1 MCLKYQDASPQ
12 GPAGREAEVA
22 SVAKET
28 LIQDLNGDL
37 AGMLGA
43 IIQRLT
49 YAAKT
54 TSRYGRRLT
63 EFFLSGVASEQVH
76 AQVLAK
82 RIVTLGGE
90 PTTVP
95 RAVPQADTN
104 SEMLEALLA
113 SMRQAVEDLTQHMQ
127 QAEEYSDRALAVE
140 LGDMIRE
147 EKVQADRTERI
158 LRDWQL

>member
-1 MCLKYQDASPQ
+1 MSD
-12 GPAGREAEVA
+12 VT
-22 SVAKET
+22 KET

-37 AGMLGA
+37 AGLLGV
-43 IIQRLT
+43 IIQRIT

-63 EFFLSGVASEQVH
+63 EFLLSGIASEQVH

-95 RAVPQADTN
+95 RAVPQAATN
-104 SEMLEALLA
+104 REMLEALLA
-113 SMRQAVEDLTQHMQ
+113 NLRQVVNDFSEHMK
-127 QAEEYSDRALAVE
+127 QAEKHSDKALALE
-140 LGDMIRE
+140 LGDMVRE
-147 EKVQADRTERI
+147 ERVQAARTERI
-158 LRDWQL
+158 LDAWHL

>member
-1 MCLKYQDASPQ
+1 MSDL
-12 GPAGREAEVA
+12 
-22 SVAKET
+22 AKEA

-37 AGMLGA
+37 AGTLGA

-63 EFFLSGVASEQVH
+63 EFFLSGIAGEQGH

-82 RIVTLGGE
+82 RIVTMGGE

-95 RAVPQADTN
+95 RAVPHATTN
-104 SEMLEALLA
+104 REMLEALLA
-113 SMRQAVEDLTQHMQ
+113 SIGQATDDLTEHMQ
-127 QAEEYSDRALAVE
+127 QAEGYSDKALAIE

-147 EKVQADRTERI
+147 ERIQAARTERI

>member
-1 MCLKYQDASPQ
+1 LNKLA
-12 GPAGREAEVA
+12 
-22 SVAKET
+22 

-37 AGMLGA
+37 AGVLGA

-63 EFFLSGVASEQVH
+63 EFFLSGIAGEQVH

-82 RIVTLGGE
+82 RIVALGGE

-95 RAVPQADTN
+95 RAVPVARTDR
-104 SEMLEALLA
+104 EMLEALLD
-113 SMRQAVEDLTQHMQ
+113 SLTQAVDDLTEHVQE
-127 QAEEYSDRALAVE
+127 AEEYSDWALAGDLE
-140 LGDMIRE
+140 DMIRD
-147 EKVQADRTERI
+147 EKVEAARTERM
-158 LRDWQL
+158 LRDWRLS

>member
-1 MCLKYQDASPQ
+1 MSD
-12 GPAGREAEVA
+12 
-22 SVAKET
+22 VAKGT

-37 AGMLGA
+37 SGTLGA

-63 EFFLSGVASEQVH
+63 EFFLSGIASEQVH

-95 RAVPQADTN
+95 RAVPQANTN
-104 SEMLEALLA
+104 REMLEALLA
-113 SMRQAVEDLTQHMQ
+113 ALTQAVHDFTEHMKE
-127 QAEEYSDRALAVE
+127 AEEYSNRALAVE

-147 EKVQADRTERI
+147 ERVQAARTQRI
-158 LRDWQL
+158 LRDWHL